1 MAKKLYTI
9 NTINNFM
16 DVIYNPHLKPYLEE
30 NGIQAVN
37 IMDDSL
43 LSSTLE
49 DGGMTPK
56 TATRMLNYAKT
67 AEQDGAGALL
77 VTCTSVNG
85 ATKMIK
91 PLMGIPMIN
100 IEEPVA
106 EMAVAAGTKIGIL
119 GTIPSSPIAMERV
132 IREKAA
138 EAGKE
143 IEIVATYAKG
153 AFEELQAGNRDKHDE
168 MVNECLYKLAEEVD
182 CIAFSQIS
190 MSLLKHEEVKV
201 PLFKIGRSGV
211 ERICQMMAEA
221 E

>member
-9 NTINNFM
+9 NTVNNFM
-16 DVIYNPHLKPYLEE
+16 DMIFNPYVKPDGDEAGLKM
-30 NGIQAVN
+30 VN

-43 LSSTLE
+43 LTSTLE
-49 DGGMTPK
+49 DGGMTPT
-56 TATRMLNYAKT
+56 TASRVLNYAKA
-67 AEQDGAGALL
+67 AEATGADGIL
-77 VTCTSVNG
+77 VTCTSINV
-85 ATKMIK
+85 ATKLVK
-91 PLMGIPMIN
+91 PLLNIPMIN

-119 GTIPSSPIAMERV
+119 GTIPSSPVAMERV

-143 IEIVATYAKG
+143 IEIVATYAAG
-153 AFEELQAGNRDKHDE
+153 AFEELQAGNREKHDE
-168 MVNECLYKLAEEVD
+168 MVCECLYKLAEEVD

-190 MSLLKHEEVKV
+190 MSKLIHEEVKV

-211 ERICQMMAEA
+211 ERIHQLMGED
-221 E
+221 

>member
-9 NTINNFM
+9 NTVNNFM
-16 DVIYNPHLKPYLEE
+16 DMIFNPHVKPYADEVGLKM
-30 NGIQAVN
+30 VN

-43 LSSTLE
+43 LTSTLE
-49 DGGMTPK
+49 DGGMTPT
-56 TATRMLNYAKT
+56 TASRMLNYAKA
-67 AEQDGAGALL
+67 AEASGADAIL

-85 ATKMIK
+85 ATKLIR
-91 PLMGIPMIN
+91 PLLNIPMIN

-106 EMAVAAGTKIGIL
+106 EMAVAAGKKIGIL
-119 GTIPSSPIAMERV
+119 GTIPSSPVAMERV

-143 IEIVATYAKG
+143 VEIVATYAVG
-153 AFEELQAGNRDKHDE
+153 AFEELQAGNRDKHDAL
-168 MVNECLYKLAEEVD
+168 VNECLYKLAEEVD

-211 ERICQMMAEA
+211 ERIHELMGK
-221 E
+221 

>member
-16 DVIYNPHLKPYLEE
+16 DVIFNPHVKPYLEE

-37 IMDDSL
+37 LMDDSL

-49 DGGMTPK
+49 DGCMTPK

-67 AEQDGAGALL
+67 AENDGAGAVL
-77 VTCTSVNG
+77 VTCTSVNE
-85 ATKMIK
+85 ATKWIK

-106 EMAVAAGTKIGIL
+106 EMAVAAGKKIGIL
-119 GTIPSSPIAMERV
+119 GTIPTSPAAMERV
-132 IREKAA
+132 IRMKAA

-143 IEIVATYAKG
+143 IEIVSTYAVG

-190 MSLLKHEEVKV
+190 MSLLKHDEVKV